1 MPKIIKRK
9 QLAPKIVHI
18 DIQAP
23 DVARTVQPGQF
34 VILRLHEQG
43 ERIPLTV
50 ADFSRQAGTI
60 SIIFQE
66 VGKTTIDLGAMKE
79 QDNIH
84 NLLGPLGQPTHIAK
98 LGTVVCVGGGVGTA
112 SMHPITR
119 AFKEAGNKVISIIGG
134 RNKEFIIW
142 EKEIGAISD
151 QLIIT
156 TDDGS
161 YGVKGLVTK
170 PLEEMIRRQEKIDL
184 VVAIG
189 PVIMMKAVSHLT
201 KSCGIKTMVS
211 LNPIMLDGTGM
222 CGVCR
227 VSVNNETK
235 FACFHGPDFD
245 GHLVDFD
252 LLMKRL
258 GTYKTEEKISIEK
271 CERCENASH

>member
-1 MPKIIKRK
+1 MYKIVVKRE
-9 QLAPKIVHI
+9 LAPNVKFIEVEAK
-18 DIQAP
+18 DISAK
-23 DVARTVQPGQF
+23 VQPGQF
-34 VILRLHEQG
+34 VILRLAEKG

-50 ADFSRQAGTI
+50 ADFNRRQGTI

-66 VGKTTIDLGAMKE
+66 IGRTTRELGLLKE
-79 QDNIH
+79 SDAITNIV
-84 NLLGPLGQPTHIAK
+84 GPLGQPTHIEK
-98 LGTVVCVGGGVGTA
+98 VGTVVCVGGGVGTA
-112 SMHPITR
+112 SMYPITR
-119 AFKEAGNKVISIIGG
+119 AFKEAGNKVITIIGG
-134 RNKEFIIW
+134 RSRDYIIW

-151 QLIIT
+151 TLIVT

-170 PLEEMIRRQEKIDL
+170 PLEEMIRNSEQIDQ
-184 VVAIG
+184 VIAIG

-227 VSVNNETK
+227 VEVNNETK

-245 GHLVDFD
+245 GHLVNFD
-252 LLMKRL
+252 LLMHRL
-258 GTYKTEEKISIEK
+258 KTYQTEEKISLEK
-271 CERCENASH
+271 CERCR